1 MVAVKLADIMSGSM
15 MFEKILSIRDNKP
28 CRKPMLQ
35 KFKIYLIGLHSPTV
49 QPPSPPFI
57 KRAMRFFW
65 NGCNG
70 GMGNFY

>member
-35 KFKIYLIGLHSPTV
+35 KFKIYLFGLHSPTV
-49 QPPSPPFI
+49 QPPSPPLH
-57 KRAMRFFW
+57 KE
-65 NGCNG
+65 
-70 GMGNFY
+70 GNEIFLKWL

>member
-35 KFKIYLIGLHSPTV
+35 KFKIYLFGLHSPTV
-49 QPPSPPFI
+49 QPPSPPPS
-57 KRAMRFFW
+57 
-65 NGCNG
+65 
-70 GMGNFY
+70 